1 MNNSPAFQFYPAD
14 YLADPNVDMM
24 TLEQQGAYV
33 RLLCH
38 AWRATTV
45 GRLLNDRSTL
55 FALARMTPEQWD
67 QNSEA
72 ILRAFRVDDDGY
84 ITQKRLVKEW
94 EKQQVKRLQA
104 HEAGVRSG
112 EVRRER
118 PFNDRSTNRQRPVGV
133 PLNTSASASASA
145 SKGRGEE
152 ASIAPSIA
160 SSRMFSTPTPP
171 PLPASQPK
179 TTRKPDPFPAVM
191 VPVHTEDGG
200 NVNHPDLM
208 AIQKYFQSSQFNT
221 ARIKKAFLTFEASK
235 DANGNW
241 FWGKRMVGDWRAAME
256 SRMNDDLDRDPNQN
270 TSRTADS
277 ILLQDIKNA

>member
-1 MNNSPAFQFYPAD
+1 MSLYIRLQNNFW
-14 YLADPNVDMM
+14 
-24 TLEQQGAYV
+24 TH
-33 RLLCH
+33 RK
-38 AWRATTV
+38 T
-45 GRLLNDRSTL
+45 
-55 FALARMTPEQWD
+55 AR
-67 QNSEA
+67 
-72 ILRAFRVDDDGY
+72 LRALIGDAALWVVPRLWSYAAENQPDGHFEDYTAAEIAVLLAYPDDPD
-84 ITQKRLVKEW
+84 TL
-94 EKQQVKRLQA
+94 LQA
-104 HEAGVRSG
+104 LLKAGFMDDK
-112 EVRRER
+112 
-118 PFNDRSTNRQRPVGV
+118 PLQIHDWNDHNSFHKAYSDRAKAAAAARKAKSNPPTP
-133 PLNTSASASASA
+133 PL
-145 SKGRGEE
+145 KGNDKIGEE
-152 ASIAPSIA
+152 RIGYEVSNALPVVKQCLTRNADHFELA
-160 SSRMFSTPTPP
+160 TPTPP